1 MTIKPVISLVAICF
15 VLPNA
20 PAQAASEFEQWKM
33 QQQQTFQEYKDERDR
48 EFTDFL
54 KKQWREMELLRG
66 FVRDEDPKPVEMPV
80 AKPQPPAPQPVAKP
94 QPKPEPVEKPVADKP
109 EQKPVAR
116 PAPVPVPVPAPV
128 VVKPVPVVVPP
139 VPKPAPVPY
148 SRQKGIKASVSYFG
162 TPLTFYY
169 DTGFKKSLPGSLN
182 ENAVSNFWSDLSKA
196 DYDPLLDQLASQK
209 KALGMNDWGYAVLVN
224 ELAGQIYPTSKNKQ
238 ALFTWFIMTKAGYR
252 ARIAYNDRNAYL
264 LVPSQQQIF
273 EVPYFTFGDDRYYAV
288 RFDGGKNSLGRVYTY
303 DGNYPG
309 ADNKL
314 DMRLKTRTAESD
326 KTSTRKLA
334 FEYSGKPYS
343 IAAKYEKSRIDFLNT
358 YPQLDLDL
366 YFDSSVSEAT
376 ANPLLKQLSEDI
388 KGMSEQQA
396 VNFLLRFVQTSLQY
410 KTDENQFGK
419 ENYLFP
425 EETLYYPYSDC
436 EDRSV
441 LFAWLVENLLGLEV
455 VGLDFP
461 GHVATAVRFN
471 QNVTGDA
478 ITWNGKRYVV
488 ADPTYI
494 NATAG
499 MTMPAYKNTKPG
511 VIKIR

>member
-1 MTIKPVISLVAICF
+1 MMIKPVISFVALSLV
-15 VLPNA
+15 VLSA
-20 PAQAASEFEQWKM
+20 PALAQAASEFEQWKM

-66 FVRDEDPKPVEMPV
+66 NVRDETPKPVTIPV
-80 AKPQPPAPQPVAKP
+80 AKPQPPAPAPVVKP
-94 QPKPEPVEKPVADKP
+94 K
-109 EQKPVAR
+109 
-116 PAPVPVPVPAPV
+116 PVPVPETMPAE
-128 VVKPVPVVVPP
+128 KP
-139 VPKPAPVPY
+139 VPKPAPVPAPVVIMPIPAVKPPAPPAPAPVPPTE
-148 SRQKGIKASVSYFG
+148 QKGIKASVSYFG
-162 TPLTFYY
+162 EPLTFYY
-169 DTGFKKSLPGSLN
+169 DPGFNKPLPDLLN
-182 ENAVSNFWSDLSKA
+182 ETAVSNFWSDMSKA
-196 DYDPLLDQLASQK
+196 DYDPLLEQLASQK
-209 KALGMNDWGYAVLVN
+209 KALVLNDWGYAVLVN
-224 ELAGQIYPTSKNKQ
+224 ELATQIYPSSRNRQ
-238 ALFTWFIMTKAGYR
+238 ALFTWFIMTKTGYR

-273 EVPYFTFGDDRYYAV
+273 EVPYFTFDDVRYYAV
-288 RFDGGKNSLGRVYTY
+288 RFDGGKYSLGKVYTY

-314 DMRLKTRTAESD
+314 DMRLKARTAE
-326 KTSTRKLA
+326 TNTISTRKLS
-334 FEYSGKPYS
+334 FDYSGKHYNV
-343 IAAKYEKSRIDFLNT
+343 IADYEKSRIEFLNT
-358 YPQLDLDL
+358 YPQLDLEL
-366 YFDSSVSEAT
+366 YFDSSVSAST
-376 ANPLLKQLSEDI
+376 ANPLLQQLAKDV

-436 EDRSV
+436 EDRSI
-441 LFAWLVENLLGLEV
+441 LFAWLVEHLLGLEV

-471 QNVTGDA
+471 ENVAGDA

-494 NATAG
+494 NASAG
-499 MTMPAYKNTKPG
+499 MTMPAYKNVKPG
-511 VIKIR
+511 VIKIK